1 MAFALSAGPFI
12 ALGLGRFAYAL
23 LLPPMRDELVWSYS
37 AAGVLNTANAVGYLV
52 GALVAATLAH
62 RLGTGRAFLL
72 GCVLTVLALLLT
84 PLTTWYAVILTM
96 RLLAGVG
103 GAWAFV
109 LGAAIVAAAGAGGSP
124 GRAALMLGV
133 YYGGSGFGMTVTGL
147 AIPWILDET
156 GGAGWRQ
163 GWLILAGLGIAA
175 TVVAIGA
182 LRHTQDP
189 APPPEGEK
197 HWRRGT
203 IAWLSASYFCFGL
216 GYLAYLT
223 FIVAYLQE
231 QGVGQRTT
239 AVFWVVLGIAAI
251 LGVLVW
257 ARPIGAL
264 GGSRAMSAVL
274 LTLAV
279 GTGLPVLVP
288 QVWAFF
294 VSGILVGG
302 SFLSAVTAM
311 SVGVRHVLP
320 QALWTAGLAFT
331 TIVFGV
337 GQMLGPWLTGA
348 IADRFDGL
356 ATGLVFSTVVLL
368 VGAGLALPQR
378 EPVATDGPTGQ
389 GR

>member
-1 MAFALSAGPFI
+1 MTAHPDRLLVAFALSAGPFI

-23 LLPPMRDELVWSYS
+23 LLPPMRDELAWSYS

-52 GALVAATLAH
+52 GALLAAALAH
-62 RLGTGRAFLL
+62 RIGTGRAFLV
-72 GCVLTVLALLLT
+72 GCLLTVLALVLT
-84 PLTTWYAVILTM
+84 PLTTVYAVILTM
-96 RLLAGVG
+96 RFLAGVG

-109 LGAAIVAAAGAGGSP
+109 LGAAIVAAAGAAGSP

-133 YYGGSGFGMTVTGL
+133 YYGGSGFGMAVTGVL
-147 AIPWILDET
+147 VPWVLDET
-156 GGAGWRQ
+156 DGTGWRP
-163 GWLILAGLGIAA
+163 GWLVLAGLGVAA
-175 TVVAIGA
+175 TVVAGGA
-182 LRHTQDP
+182 LRHTRDP
-189 APPPEGEK
+189 DPHQEGESR
-197 HWRRGT
+197 WRRRT
-203 IAWLSASYFCFGL
+203 IGWLSASYWCFGL

-239 AVFWVVLGIAAI
+239 AVFWVVLGVAAI

-279 GTGLPVLVP
+279 GTGLPVVVP

-320 QALWTAGLAFT
+320 QPLWTAGLAFT

-337 GQMLGPWLTGA
+337 GQTLGPWLTGA
-348 IADRFDGL
+348 VADRFDGL
-356 ATGLVFSTVVLL
+356 ATGLVFSTVALL
-368 VGAGLALPQR
+368 VGAVLALPQR
-378 EPVATDGPTGQ
+378 EP
-389 GR
+389 R